1 MDFCSLTHND
11 NFLVHICCWR
21 TVSPRA
27 FLPVQ
32 LIEGRIAKDLCTN
45 LVAIRNYVSKQELQR
60 GVSQWAAEEKA

>member
-1 MDFCSLTHND
+1 MANS
-11 NFLVHICCWR
+11 R
-21 TVSPRA
+21 KKA